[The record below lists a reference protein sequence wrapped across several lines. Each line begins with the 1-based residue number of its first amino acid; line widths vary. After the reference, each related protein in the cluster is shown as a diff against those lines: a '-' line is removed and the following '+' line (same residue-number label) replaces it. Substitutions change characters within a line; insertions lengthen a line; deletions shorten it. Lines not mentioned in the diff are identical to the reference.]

1 MQIATFNVNSLRPR
15 LPIALDWLD
24 RRRPDILC
32 LQETKV
38 QDHEFPAAD
47 ILAQG
52 YQVVFKGEKSYNG
65 VAIISRR
72 KADEVQYGFD
82 DDGPA
87 DATRLL
93 YARFGKLHVVNTYVP
108 QGRELD
114 HPMFQYKLEWFA
126 RLRRYFDRHFKPA
139 DALVWMGDL
148 NIAPT
153 AIDIHNA
160 EQQESHVCFHM
171 DVRRA
176 FEQTLAWGFVDIFR
190 KHHPEPGQ
198 YSYFDY
204 RARDAVRRNAGW
216 RVDHILASPA
226 LAQKSTGS
234 EIDLGPRQAERPSDH
249 TVVAAQFAFKCD

>member
-82 DDGPA
+82 DDRPA

-139 DALVWMGDL
+139 DALVWVGDL

-160 EQQESHVCFHM
+160 EQQENHVCFHL

-176 FEQTLAWGFVDIFR
+176 FEQTLAWGFVDVFR

-249 TVVAAQFAFKCD
+249 TVVAAEFAFKCD

>member
-139 DALVWMGDL
+139 DALVWVGDL

-160 EQQESHVCFHM
+160 EQQENHVCFHM

-176 FEQTLAWGFVDIFR
+176 FEQTLAWGFVDVFR
-190 KHHPEPGQ
+190 KHHPEPGHFTF
-198 YSYFDY
+198 FDY
-204 RARDAVRRNAGW
+204 RTPNAVRRGLGW
-216 RVDHILASPA
+216 RLDYLLASPT
-226 LAQKSTGS
+226 LAARSTDC
-234 EIDLGPRQAERPSDH
+234 EIDLEPRRAARASDH
-249 TVVAAQFAFKCD
+249 TVVAATFEDGR

>member
-87 DATRLL
+87 DVTRLL

-139 DALVWMGDL
+139 DALVWVGDL

-160 EQQESHVCFHM
+160 EQQENHVCFHM

-176 FEQTLAWGFVDIFR
+176 FEQTLAWGFVDVFR

-234 EIDLGPRQAERPSDH
+234 EIDLNPRQAERPSDH